1 MVLEL
6 RELTLGEDVL
16 TRETL
21 GTGISLKTWQKRLMA
36 GAVVAAFSWCGVA
49 LPPANAA
56 PESKPDKI
64 AKLESQIAQNRVKA
78 EKAALAVDQTAA
90 AYAQAFDELRAAE
103 TSAKAAISK
112 AKEAAR
118 AAESAKAKLGLLAVA
133 KYRQEHHN
141 LADFETITETDAFHT
156 QALKQ
161 EVNNILG
168 AKADAQ
174 VQSLTALKNVAE
186 VLQEKANQAVQGKKM
201 AAKNLEETE
210 RKARARAQAAVKDL
224 EKASAQ
230 REQIIAELAR
240 AREVSLAQER
250 ERQAKVEAARQ
261 AALAAA
267 AEKKRQEEAARAARE
282 AERKK
287 AQELREAQIRAQRQA
302 EAARKAQEVAAAKA
316 KARADAQERS
326 RAQQAAQLAQDR
338 AVSAAKQAEEIEK
351 KPASVAPSAATSRGS
366 GSALLNWA
374 QGKVGLPYIWGGS
387 GPDGYDCSG
396 LIYAGMKDLGV
407 PIARVASGQYSSL
420 ANISYEERQPGD
432 LIFFSSDGT
441 AAGVYHVGIYAG
453 DGKLLHAPK
462 PGQKITVVPLY
473 NVNKIMPYVARL

>member
-6 RELTLGEDVL
+6 RKLTLGEDIL
-16 TRETL
+16 ICETL
-21 GTGISLKTWQKRLMA
+21 GTGISLKTWQKRLMV
-36 GAVVAAFSWCGVA
+36 GAVLAVFSWCGVA
-49 LPPANAA
+49 LPPATAV
-56 PESKPDKI
+56 PESKSDKI

-90 AYAQAFDELRAAE
+90 AYAQAFDELQAAE

-112 AKEAAR
+112 AKEAAL

-186 VLQEKANQAVQGKKM
+186 VLQEKANQAVQGKKL

-210 RKARARAQAAVKDL
+210 KKARARAQKAVKDL

-240 AREVSLAQER
+240 AREISLAQER
-250 ERQAKVEAARQ
+250 ERQAKAEAARQ

-287 AQELREAQIRAQRQA
+287 AQELHEAQIRAQRQA
-302 EAARKAQEVAAAKA
+302 EAARKAQEAAAA
-316 KARADAQERS
+316 KARADAQERI

-351 KPASVAPSAATSRGS
+351 KPASIAPSAAASQGV
-366 GSALLNWA
+366 GSALLSWA
-374 QGKVGLPYIWGGS
+374 YGKVGLPYIWGGS
-387 GPDGYDCSG
+387 GPNGYDCSG
-396 LIYAGMKDLGV
+396 LIYAGMRDLGFS
-407 PIARVASGQYSSL
+407 IARVASGQYSSL
-420 ANISYEERQPGD
+420 ANISYAERQPGD

-453 DGKLLHAPK
+453 DGKLLHAPR
-462 PGQKITVVPLY
+462 PGQTITVVPLY
-473 NVNKIMPYVARL
+473 SVNKIMPYVARL